1 MRAKLVRIG
10 NSRGLRLPKALLDQ
24 CGFADEVEL
33 DVENGRLVVTPVQA
47 PRKGWD
53 QAFAQMAT
61 SGDDRLVD
69 AGQPPSDWDQAEWE
83 W

>member
-69 AGQPPSDWDQAEWE
+69 AGQPSSDWDQAEWE